1 MVLRGK
7 AAFVSAGPSSRTRL
21 KSVLTHSVPFVPERS
36 AEVLADLP
44 AKPAVFLLRGH
55 DAQAEAYVSKS
66 ADLRKRLTRL
76 LAPAEVQSKRL
87 NLRGRV
93 AEIEYTLTGSDF
105 ESRLLLYRV
114 LQKIFPEGYRQ
125 RIKLNIPA
133 LVKIG
138 WENAYPR
145 AYVTRRL
152 GKLDGKAVY
161 YGPFFSKAAADKFL
175 NDVLDVFKSR
185 RCTDDLHPDPSF
197 PGCIYSEMKM
207 CLAPCFK
214 GCTDEDY
221 FAEVRRVQ
229 GYLDSRADSLVQQLA
244 QERDQASTN
253 LDFEQAAALHA
264 RIDKVQSPVAGLPEI
279 VQRLDRLHAVIVQP
293 SSVPE
298 TVALYEV
305 RAGIIDGPTFFSV
318 QQMIHPNTAAGS
330 TSLYTYPHQAQP
342 VPESQAEPGKKTMA
356 VKTFDA
362 RVTEALTLIEKRTKV
377 LSGERAEELALL
389 KQWYYRSSRVGEIF
403 FADETGNL
411 PLRRIV
417 RGISRVYRG
426 EKETQPAAEQS

>member
-1 MVLRGK
+1 
-7 AAFVSAGPSSRTRL
+7 
-21 KSVLTHSVPFVPERS
+21 
-36 AEVLADLP
+36 VLAQLP
-44 AKPAVFLLRGH
+44 AKPAVFLLRAH
-55 DAQAEAYVSKS
+55 DVQAQPYVSKS
-66 ADLRKRLTRL
+66 ADLRKRLIRL
-76 LAPAEVQSKRL
+76 LGPAEVQSKRL
-87 NLRGRV
+87 NLRERV

-114 LQKIFPEGYRQ
+114 LKNLVPENYRQ
-125 RIKLNIPA
+125 RIKLATPA

-138 WENAYPR
+138 WENDYPR

-152 GKLDGKAVY
+152 GKLEGKAVY
-161 YGPFFSKAAADKFL
+161 YGPFVSKAAADKFL
-175 NDVLDVFKSR
+175 NDVLDLFKSR
-185 RCTDDLHPDPSF
+185 RCIDDLHPDPSF

-244 QERDQASTN
+244 QERDEASSN

-264 RIDKVQSPVAGLPEI
+264 RIEKVQSPVAGLPDI
-279 VQRLDRLHAVIVQP
+279 VQRLDRLHAVVVQP
-293 SSVPE
+293 SSVAE

-305 RAGIIDGPTFFSV
+305 RAGVIGGPAFFSV
-318 QQMIHPNTAAGS
+318 QQMIHPNAAAGS
-330 TSLYTYPHQAQP
+330 TSLYAYPHQAQP
-342 VPESQAEPGKKTMA
+342 VPESRTEPVKKTMP

-362 RVTEALTLIEKRTKV
+362 RVTEALRLIEKRTKI
-377 LSGERAEELALL
+377 SSSERAEELALL

-426 EKETQPAAEQS
+426 EKETRADLAIG